1 MGSLVLI
8 VLLVI
13 YGGGAWKFW
22 SGFNRTHFEQ
32 GKLQL
37 TLLWPLLLAVN
48 KSYRQNFN
56 RALKG

>member
-1 MGSLVLI
+1 MGSLLAFI
-8 VLLVI
+8 LLVV
-13 YGGGAWKFW
+13 YGGGAWRFW
-22 SGFNRTHFEQ
+22 NGFGRTHFSQ

-37 TLLWPLLLAVN
+37 TLLWPLLLLTN

>member
-1 MGSLVLI
+1 MGSLLLV
-8 VLLVI
+8 VLLFI

-22 SGFNRTHFEQ
+22 SGFNRTNFDQ